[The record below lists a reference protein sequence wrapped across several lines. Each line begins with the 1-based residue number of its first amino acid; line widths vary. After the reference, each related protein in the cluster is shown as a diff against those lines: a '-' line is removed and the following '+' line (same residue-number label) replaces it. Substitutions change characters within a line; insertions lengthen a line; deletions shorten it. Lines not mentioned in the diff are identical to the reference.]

1 MINILIVDDDAE
13 KIQEIKKVLEP
24 KCTGNINLIVANCI
38 NSAKRELKKNNF
50 DIMILD
56 IYLPQTFGETPQ
68 QDGGMRLLKTI
79 KDSKFYSYPRY
90 VISIS
95 KYEQSTTSFSSSEG
109 KIHTAIFY
117 NQETNEW
124 ENKLSSCVEAAIS
137 IVENTTIH
145 RLYNYD
151 VAVICALEEEA
162 RMIKE
167 SLMGVEQCKVEY
179 DDDIYYSGFFERED
193 RKISVVLSFANQMGM
208 VAATSLTTKMINN
221 FAPRYMVMTGIAGG
235 TKPDKMNFGD
245 VIIAE
250 TSWDYRAGKDIRKND
265 NTQHLNSIN
274 ALSIDT
280 KLISYCRN
288 LGQDKAKLREIK
300 DSFKMGDA
308 PGTELQLLIGPVVSR
323 ASVITDPE
331 IVKDIL
337 ENQHREVLAI
347 EMEIYGMYYAAK
359 WAINPRPKFIAL
371 KAISDFADSNKGD
384 KYHKYASYT
393 SGKVFEILAKE
404 YFEYEE

>member
-95 KYEQSTTSFSSSEG
+95 K
-109 KIHTAIFY
+109 FY

-308 PGTELQLLIGPVVSR
+308 PGTELQLLIGPVVSG

>member
-1 MINILIVDDDAE
+1 MVNILIVDDSAS
-13 KIQEIKKVLEP
+13 KIQVIRHVLEP
-24 KCTGNINLIVANCI
+24 LITDSVHIVVANCI
-38 NSAKRELKKNNF
+38 NSAKRELKKKNF

-56 IYLPQTFGETPQ
+56 IYLPQTFGESPQ
-68 QDGGMRLLKTI
+68 QDGGMRLLKMV

-95 KYEQSTTSFSSSEG
+95 KYEQSTEVFSSSEG
-109 KIHTAIFY
+109 KIHTAI
-117 NQETNEW
+117 EW

-137 IVENTTIH
+137 IVENTIVH
-145 RLYNYD
+145 RIYD
-151 VAVICALEEEA
+151 FDIAVICALEEEA
-162 RMIKE
+162 EMIKE
-167 SLMGVEQCKVEY
+167 ALINVERCQVDY
-179 DDDIYYSGFFERED
+179 DDDIYYKGFFDTED

-208 VAATSLTTKMINN
+208 VAATSLATKMINN

-235 TKPDKMNFGD
+235 TKPDKLNFGD
-245 VIIAE
+245 VIVAK

-265 NTQHLNSIN
+265 SIQHLNSIN

-280 KLISYCRN
+280 KLISYCRD
-288 LGQDKAKLREIK
+288 LSQDKASLREIK
-300 DSFKMGDA
+300 DSFKQGDA
-308 PGTELQLLIGPVVSR
+308 PGTELQLLIGPVVSG
-323 ASVITDPE
+323 ASVVTDPE
-331 IVKDIL
+331 IVKDVL

-347 EMEIYGMYYAAK
+347 EMEIYGMYYAAS

-371 KAISDFADSNKGD
+371 KAVSDFADSNKGD

-393 SGKVFEILAKE
+393 SAKVFEILAKQ

>member
-1 MINILIVDDDAE
+1 MVNILIVYDDAE

-137 IVENTTIH
+137 IVENTTVH

-162 RMIKE
+162 QMIKE

-308 PGTELQLLIGPVVSR
+308 PGTELQLLIGPVVSG

-384 KYHKYASYT
+384 Q
-393 SGKVFEILAKE
+393 L
-404 YFEYEE
+404 

>member
-1 MINILIVDDDAE
+1 
-13 KIQEIKKVLEP
+13 
-24 KCTGNINLIVANCI
+24 
-38 NSAKRELKKNNF
+38 
-50 DIMILD
+50 MILD

-137 IVENTTIH
+137 IVENTTVH

-162 RMIKE
+162 QMIKE

-308 PGTELQLLIGPVVSR
+308 PGTELQLLIGPVVSG

-393 SGKVFEILAKE
+393 SAKVFEILAKE

>member
-1 MINILIVDDDAE
+1 M
-13 KIQEIKKVLEP
+13 EP

-308 PGTELQLLIGPVVSR
+308 PGTELQLLIGPVVSG

-384 KYHKYASYT
+384 KYHEYASYT

>member
-1 MINILIVDDDAE
+1 MVNILIVDDDAK
-13 KIQEIKKVLEP
+13 KIQEIKRVLKP
-24 KCTGNINLIVANCI
+24 KLTDSVNLIVANCI
-38 NSAKRELKKNNF
+38 NSAKRDLKKKNF

-56 IYLPQTFGETPQ
+56 IYLPQTFGENPQ
-68 QDGGMRLLKTI
+68 QDGGIRLLKMI
-79 KDSKFYSYPRY
+79 KDSKFYSYPKY

-117 NQETNEW
+117 NEETNEW
-124 ENKLSSCVEAAIS
+124 ENKLGSCVEAAIS
-137 IVENTTIH
+137 IVENTILH
-145 RLYNYD
+145 RVYSYD

-162 RMIKE
+162 EMIKE
-167 SLMGVEQCKVEY
+167 SLSGIEKCRVEY
-179 DDDIYYSGFFERED
+179 DDDIYFTGFFDTED

-208 VAATSLTTKMINN
+208 VATTSLATKMINN

-245 VIIAE
+245 VIVAQR
-250 TSWDYRAGKDIRKND
+250 SWDYRAGKDIRKDD
-265 NTQHLNSIN
+265 NAQHLNSIN

-280 KLISYCRN
+280 KLISYCRD
-288 LGQDKAKLREIK
+288 LSQDKIRLRKIK
-300 DSFKMGDA
+300 DSFKMGDV
-308 PGTELQLLIGPVVSR
+308 PGTELQLLMGPVVSG
-323 ASVITDPE
+323 ASVVTDPE
-331 IVKDIL
+331 IVKEVL

-347 EMEIYGMYYAAK
+347 EMEIYGMYYAAS

-371 KAISDFADSNKGD
+371 KAVSDFADTAKGD
-384 KYHKYASYT
+384 QYHKYASYT
-393 SGKVFEILAKE
+393 SAKVFEVLAKE